1 MLVQLPWES
10 NTLQEHNKE
19 IMMFVLYL
27 KLTHNGVVRVE
38 TTSDIYILLKK
49 YSLAE
54 DSEEVKNF
62 LATKK

>member
-1 MLVQLPWES
+1 
-10 NTLQEHNKE
+10 
-19 IMMFVLYL
+19 MFVLYL